1 MHAPNARCAADTMKA
16 CPETTLPGISHFG
29 SAERRASAERSGT
42 SSSCPV
48 PAVLIALLS
57 FGLASCVSADWTNP
71 ADFYAYVGA
80 IEPVAQTVTVCS
92 SYSCRHRAEVTFS
105 DADLGA
111 IGALFVDVA
120 SPADERLALAHGI
133 ATMEQMVG
141 ERAGTASDRGLL
153 YTEGSGDPGQLDCID
168 ETANT
173 TSYLLVMEREELLRH
188 HVVRKPALRG
198 ALIDGR
204 WPHFTA
210 VITERATG
218 VDYSLDSWVR
228 DNGEMP
234 AVMPLELWLSRY

>member
-1 MHAPNARCAADTMKA
+1 MPQTAQCPADNMKA
-16 CPETTLPGISHFG
+16 RAETMLPGISHLA
-29 SAERRASAERSGT
+29 SVERRASPGRSGT
-42 SSSCPV
+42 SRSRPV
-48 PAVLIALLS
+48 PTVLISLLS
-57 FGLASCVSADWTNP
+57 FGLASCVSADWTGP
-71 ADFYAYVGA
+71 ADFYAYIGA

-105 DADLGA
+105 DADLEA

-120 SPADERLALAHGI
+120 SPADERLALAQAVAAI
-133 ATMEQMVG
+133 EQMVG
-141 ERAGTASDRGLL
+141 ERTGTAGDRGLL

-173 TSYLLVMEREELLRH
+173 TSYLLIMEREKLLRH
-188 HVVRKPALRG
+188 HIVRKPALRG

-210 VITERATG
+210 VISERATG
-218 VDYSLDSWVR
+218 LDYSLDSWVG

-234 AVMPLELWLSRY
+234 VVMPLELWLSKS